1 MKVEV
6 DSEEMKK
13 LKEKIEGLE
22 KELKGLKNGIGVKL
36 EEIDVSLNNKLDRD
50 LIDDIESKRTSWL
63 ERLFNKL

>member
-36 EEIDVSLNNKLDRD
+36 
-50 LIDDIESKRTSWL
+50 
-63 ERLFNKL
+63 